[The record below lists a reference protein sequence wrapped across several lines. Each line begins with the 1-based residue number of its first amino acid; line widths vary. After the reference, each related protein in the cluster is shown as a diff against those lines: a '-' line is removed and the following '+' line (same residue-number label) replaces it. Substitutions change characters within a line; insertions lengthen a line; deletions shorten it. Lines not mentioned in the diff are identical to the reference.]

1 MNKSMKK
8 IVVILILCVLFFGK
22 TTNYTYAMTN
32 PYYGEQ
38 VEYEENEQQIN
49 TAMNNSD
56 ILNYIAQFVY
66 AVGRVIE
73 NLVAKLFGSLSGS
86 TYFPWEDKIIFN
98 TIPLLDINFMNPA
111 PHSIFSSDVA
121 EGKVG
126 GVVRSVYFT
135 LLTISISLLSVGM
148 AVMGIRLAISSI
160 AAEKAKY
167 KEAIVKA
174 VYTVIMIF
182 SVHFILSL
190 VFYANEKI
198 VETASSILKS
208 TISDKDVED
217 FIKKLY
223 SSDLSNIDSFIT
235 AQCSGRTDIPW
246 YNIFAWS
253 AEAGQKAG
261 GVATLVTSTSAVTNA
276 GLENYTYATWN
287 GRTFKE
293 LSSEL
298 GKHASTSDFVTGGS
312 SGSADMFRYSS
323 SYRTIDLNQKIF
335 WYLINNDAY
344 LQWLD
349 NRRSYAA
356 VNYSGPI
363 MDGQNYWQT
372 TYYTAQHEKPQ
383 FQGSA
388 DNWGFGNVCTKFF
401 GSSTSFRSS
410 NYAVIITS
418 AITMNLTGL
427 SIHSIDSNSISNQYR
442 YNSLTDF
449 GAVKSGYAEGIAHDG
464 PDFYVDCSDIK
475 YLPEEDIKAAIKRN
489 LTDIVLVTY
498 NNGDVSFART
508 DEDELVNI
516 CYQAIKYYMIQDF
529 STEDVI
535 SQLADIFKKG
545 AWTWD
550 DSGKATKYDAIACSL
565 YFILVIQSLMF
576 LFAYIKRLFYVI
588 LLSSLGPIVVIYDF
602 FTGIL

>member
-174 VYTVIMIF
+174 AYTVIMIF

-246 YNIFAWS
+246 WNIFAAA
-253 AEAGQKAG
+253 AEAGQKSGDAG
-261 GVATLVTSTSAVTNA
+261 IATLLSSTSAVTNA
-276 GLENYTYATWN
+276 GISNYSYATWE
-287 GRTFKE
+287 GYTMKE
-293 LSSEL
+293 YGQALANLYPSEM
-298 GKHASTSDFVTGGS
+298 GWDTNVYRFSN
-312 SGSADMFRYSS
+312 RY
-323 SYRTIDLNQKIF
+323 RDIDLNKKIF
-335 WYLINNDAY
+335 WYLINNEEY
-344 LQWLD
+344 LKWLD
-349 NRRSYAA
+349 GRRGYAK
-356 VNYSGPI
+356 VNYSVLGNHFESV
-363 MDGQNYWQT
+363 M
-372 TYYTAQHEKPQ
+372 YYTGDNKKPK
-383 FQGSA
+383 FQGSGN
-388 DNWGFGNVCTKFF
+388 NWGFDSVCTKFF
-401 GSSTSFRSS
+401 GSDTDFRQS
-410 NYAVIITS
+410 NYAV
-418 AITMNLTGL
+418 AITAAVAMNITRLDISQFNNGSTGYTYDTL
-427 SIHSIDSNSISNQYR
+427 EQLAAIKAN
-442 YNSLTDF
+442 
-449 GAVKSGYAEGIAHDG
+449 YAEPEYSEDSAQT
-464 PDFYVDCSDIK
+464 DCTNPK
-475 YLPEEDIKAAIKRN
+475 YYSEEEIKAAIKHN
-489 LTDIVLVTY
+489 LTNIVDVTY
-498 NNGDVSFART
+498 SDGSTAYIRT
-508 DEDELVNI
+508 DEDALVDVA
-516 CYQAIKYYMIQDF
+516 YQAVKYYIIQDF

-535 SQLADIFKKG
+535 SQLADIFRKG

>member
-8 IVVILILCVLFFGK
+8 IVAILILCVLFFGK

-246 YNIFAWS
+246 WNIFAAA
-253 AEAGQKAG
+253 AEAGQKSGDAG
-261 GVATLVTSTSAVTNA
+261 IATLLSSTSAVTNA
-276 GLENYTYATWN
+276 GISNYSYATWK
-287 GRTFKE
+287 GYTMKE
-293 LSSEL
+293 YGQALANLYPSEM
-298 GKHASTSDFVTGGS
+298 GWDTNVYRFSN
-312 SGSADMFRYSS
+312 RY
-323 SYRTIDLNQKIF
+323 RDIDLNKKIF
-335 WYLINNDAY
+335 WYLINNEEY
-344 LQWLD
+344 LKWLD
-349 NRRSYAA
+349 GRRGYAK
-356 VNYSGPI
+356 VNYSVLGNHFESV
-363 MDGQNYWQT
+363 M
-372 TYYTAQHEKPQ
+372 YYTGDNKKPK
-383 FQGSA
+383 FQGSGN
-388 DNWGFGNVCTKFF
+388 NWGFDSVCTKFF
-401 GSSTSFRSS
+401 GSDTDFRQS
-410 NYAVIITS
+410 NYAV
-418 AITMNLTGL
+418 AITAAVAMNITRLDISQFNNSNTGYTYDTL
-427 SIHSIDSNSISNQYR
+427 EQ
-442 YNSLTDF
+442 LA
-449 GAVKSGYAEGIAHDG
+449 AVKANYAEPEYSEDSAQT
-464 PDFYVDCSDIK
+464 DCTNPK
-475 YLPEEDIKAAIKRN
+475 YYSEEEIKAAIKNN
-489 LTDIVLVTY
+489 LTNIVDVTY
-498 NNGDVSFART
+498 SDGSTAFIRT
-508 DEDELVNI
+508 DEDALVDVA
-516 CYQAIKYYMIQDF
+516 YQAVKYYIIQDF

-535 SQLADIFKKG
+535 SQLADIFRKG